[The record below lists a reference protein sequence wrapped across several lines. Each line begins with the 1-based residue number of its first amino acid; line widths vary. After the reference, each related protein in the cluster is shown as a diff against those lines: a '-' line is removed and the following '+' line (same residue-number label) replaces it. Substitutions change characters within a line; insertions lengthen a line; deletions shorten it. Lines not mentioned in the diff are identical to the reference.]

1 MIDGAAWTNNRTG
14 GSQMN
19 RTKIPYLTHSW
30 SPTHGEWKLS
40 EPLKVKKPARIGV
53 SFMVDLFNED
63 VPFKFIDKV
72 FAAMA
77 LAPWHTYLLLT
88 KRPHRASRYTLRE
101 HSLWR
106 GFHHFI
112 GPSISTKLDVENW
125 CWKSG
130 VSWRERDR
138 RMEVIT
144 DGGGFYFD
152 NTDFTPNTW
161 PLPNVHLGTSCSTQ
175 ADLDANVP
183 ELLRCPAAVRWVSL
197 PLVEEV
203 DVRQW
208 LACPLFTCQQCGEE
222 VGDGEQTYLGKCPHC
237 LRGALDPQGNAKGGL
252 DGVVV
257 GCESGLNRRPC
268 SPEWIKSEID
278 QCDAAG
284 VPVYVKQMEIDGKV
298 STDPSEWPEWAQR
311 RELPSDNTNQR

>member
-1 MIDGAAWTNNRTG
+1 
-14 GSQMN
+14 MN

-125 CWKSG
+125 CRKSG

-197 PLVEEV
+197 PLVEQV
-203 DVRQW
+203 D
-208 LACPLFTCQQCGEE
+208 LESPHGLLPEGGMSCNL
-222 VGDGEQTYLGKCPHC
+222 GDDH
-237 LRGALDPQGNAKGGL
+237 RAGL
-252 DGVVV
+252 CDCVDGFDGVVI

-268 SPEWIKSEID
+268 KPEWIKSVID
-278 QCDAAG
+278 QCDYAC
-284 VPVYVKQMEIDGKV
+284 VPVYVKQMEIGGKV

-311 RELPSDNTNQR
+311 RELPSDNTNQRTIGGVK